1 MKRIGKFLCFSLY
14 SVVLFFVGIFWMA
27 KKAGSVMIEKQM
39 NVEKFHKLFLVLDA
53 WIKKKQQGKSM
64 ADFLKRN
71 AYHSVAIYGLSN
83 VGRLLE
89 EDLKDLVEIR
99 YGIDRREISA
109 GFPVFRP
116 EEDLPKVD
124 AVIVTAAYEFDE
136 IEEMLKKKL
145 SCPIYSIEDI
155 IYFMN

>member
-1 MKRIGKFLCFSLY
+1 MKRIGKYLCFSLY
-14 SVVLFFVGIFWMA
+14 SVVLFSVGIFWMA

-89 EDLKDLVEIR
+89 EDLKDLAEIR